1 MCTLPALFDL
11 LSSGQEATLSEPVT
25 SIAKSRLIT
34 VSPTSRLPEALSRL
48 VETERDVVVVQDEKQ
63 LLGMVSLSDVVRV
76 FRTLMRLQAI
86 KG

>member
-1 MCTLPALFDL
+1 MVDL
-11 LSSGQEATLSEPVT
+11 LASGQEATLSEPIT

-34 VSPTSRLPEALSRL
+34 VSPTSRLSETLSRL

-63 LLGMVSLSDVVRV
+63 LLGTVSLSDVVRV

-86 KG
+86 KE